1 MERVYNF
8 SAGPSMMPVPV
19 LEKAAEEMVCYPG
32 AGCSV
37 MEMSHRSNSYMEI
50 ISQAESDL
58 RSLMNIS
65 DDYSVLFLQGGAS
78 LQFSMVP
85 MNLAKRGETMDYI
98 VSGQFAKKAFQE
110 GKRWGNAV
118 CLASSEADTYAYIPE
133 VTKDMLSPDA
143 KFLHITGNNT
153 IYGTTYQKL
162 PETGDI
168 PLVCDLSSIIL
179 GKEFNVNDFGLIY
192 AGAQKNMGPAGL
204 TVVIIRKDLI
214 SDDLDS
220 TVPTMLRYKIHADAD
235 SMYNTPPCYS
245 IYIAGLVYKWVK
257 EMGGVAEMEKRNVK
271 KAALLYDYLD
281 STDFYV
287 GAAQKEYRSIM
298 NVTFTLAQKELT
310 DDFIAMAKNRGLINI
325 KGHRSVGGCR
335 ASIYN
340 AMPYEGVEALVQ
352 CMKDFEKGD
361 RK

>member
-32 AGCSV
+32 AGSSV
-37 MEMSHRSNSYMEI
+37 MEMSHRSNSYMDI
-50 ISQAESDL
+50 IAQAEADL
-58 RSLMNIS
+58 RTLMNIS
-65 DDYSVLFLQGGAS
+65 DEYSVLFLQGGAS
-78 LQFSMVP
+78 MQFSMVP
-85 MNLAKRGETMDYI
+85 MNLAKRGDTMDYI
-98 VSGQFAKKAFQE
+98 VSGQFAKKAWQE

-118 CLASSEADTYAYIPE
+118 AVATSEPDTYKYIPE
-133 VTKDMLSPDA
+133 VTKDMLSKDA

-214 SDDLDS
+214 SEDLETD
-220 TVPTMLRYKIHADAD
+220 VPTMLRYKIHADND

-245 IYIAGLVYKWVK
+245 IYMAGLVYKWVL
-257 EMGGVAEMEKRNVK
+257 EMGGVAEMQKRNEK
-271 KAALLYDYLD
+271 KAALLYDYID

-287 GAAQKEYRSIM
+287 GAAQKEFRSIM
-298 NVTFTLAQKELT
+298 NVTFTLAEKELT
-310 DDFIAMAKNRGLINI
+310 DEFIALAKTRGIINI

-352 CMKDFEKGD
+352 CMKDFENGA